1 MDVPLNIGVHPFRGD
16 CSCLLF
22 SSAYLLIISTRAGFQ
37 SIILN
42 SIFQILTLGADGDL
56 CYLRLARF
64 REAVDKFEEQ
74 AVSRNAAN
82 KKFLNLIA
90 YRLEKQK

>member
-1 MDVPLNIGVHPFRGD
+1 MSDM
-16 CSCLLF
+16 
-22 SSAYLLIISTRAGFQ
+22 TKGFQ

-42 SIFQILTLGADGDL
+42 SILQILTLGFYCNS